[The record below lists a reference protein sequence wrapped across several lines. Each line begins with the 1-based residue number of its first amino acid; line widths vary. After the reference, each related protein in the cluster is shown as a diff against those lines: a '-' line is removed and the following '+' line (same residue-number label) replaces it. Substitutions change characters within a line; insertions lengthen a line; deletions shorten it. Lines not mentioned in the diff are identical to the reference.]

1 MKKLMTLVVCLLLAA
16 SAALAEGPLP
26 EELLLPGQD
35 RVTLAEAVGMAF
47 GLMEPQPGTT
57 ISRAS
62 LVRLTDNTHAWVV
75 TVQERGGEGQRAW
88 TYTFSADDGELL
100 WQEAAAQGDFP
111 QTRQAWVTARGAEGR
126 WTGEQR
132 TLFDR
137 LYAAAGEAA
146 LSPEGQVS
154 QEEACEIAL
163 AAVGM
168 AEDGDYQLACSLS
181 GDRWQ
186 IILVQEGV
194 AMWQVTVDASDGQV
208 TLIAPGGAGNG

>member
-1 MKKLMTLVVCLLLAA
+1 MKKLMTLAVCLLLMA

-35 RVTLAEAVGMAF
+35 RVTLAEAVGIAF

-62 LVRLTDNTHAWVV
+62 LVRLTDNTHAWIV
-75 TVQERGGEGQRAW
+75 TVQERDGEERQAW
-88 TYTFSADDGELL
+88 TFTLSADDGELL
-100 WQEAAAQGDFP
+100 WQEASAQGDFP
-111 QTRQAWVTARGAEGR
+111 RTRQAWTAAWGEEGR
-126 WTGEQR
+126 WTVEQR
-132 TLFDR
+132 MLFDR
-137 LYAAAGEAA
+137 LYALAGENS
-146 LSPEGQVS
+146 LTTDGQVS
-154 QEEACEIAL
+154 QEEACDIAL
-163 AAVGM
+163 AALGLTDDS
-168 AEDGDYQLACSLS
+168 AYQLACSLS

>member
-1 MKKLMTLVVCLLLAA
+1 MRKLMTLAVCLLLMA

-62 LVRLTDNTHAWVV
+62 LVRLTDNTHAWIV
-75 TVQERGGEGQRAW
+75 TVQERGGEDRQAW
-88 TYTFSADDGELL
+88 TFTLSADDGELL
-100 WQEAAAQGDFP
+100 WQEASAQGDFP
-111 QTRQAWVTARGAEGR
+111 RTRQAWKAAWGEEGR

-137 LYAAAGEAA
+137 LYAVEGERA
-146 LSPEGQVS
+146 LPPDGQVS
-154 QEEACEIAL
+154 QEEACDIAL
-163 AAVGM
+163 AALGLTDDS
-168 AEDGDYQLACSLS
+168 AYQLACSLS

>member
-1 MKKLMTLVVCLLLAA
+1 MKKLMTLVGCLLLA

-62 LVRLTDNTHAWVV
+62 LVRLTDNTHAWIV
-75 TVQERGGEGQRAW
+75 TVQEQGGESRQAW
-88 TYTFSADDGELL
+88 TFTLSADDGELL
-100 WQEAAAQGDFP
+100 WQETSPQGDFP
-111 QTRQAWVTARGAEGR
+111 QTRQAWMAAWGEEDR

-132 TLFDR
+132 MLFDR
-137 LYAAAGEAA
+137 LYAVEGERA
-146 LSPEGQVS
+146 LSPDGQVS
-154 QEEACEIAL
+154 QEEACDIAL
-163 AAVGM
+163 AALGLTDDS
-168 AEDGDYQLACSLS
+168 AYQLACSLS

-194 AMWQVTVDASDGQV
+194 AMWQVTLDASDGQV

>member
-1 MKKLMTLVVCLLLAA
+1 MKKLMTLAVCLLLMA

-47 GLMEPQPGTT
+47 GLMEPQPETT
-57 ISRAS
+57 ISRAG

-75 TVQERGGEGQRAW
+75 TVHERDGESRRAW

-100 WQEAAAQGDFP
+100 WQEASVSGDFP
-111 QTRQAWVTARGAEGR
+111 LTRQAWTAARGPEGR
-126 WTGEQR
+126 WTDGQR

-137 LYAAAGEAA
+137 LYAAAGEAV
-146 LSPEGQVS
+146 LSPDGQIS
-154 QEEACEIAL
+154 QQEACEIAL

-168 AEDGDYQLACSLS
+168 ADDSDYQLACSLS
-181 GDRWQ
+181 GGKWQ
-186 IILVQEGV
+186 IILVQEGM
-194 AMWQVTVDASDGQV
+194 AIWQVTIDAADGQV
-208 TLIAPGGAGNG
+208 TLIAPGGTGNG

>member
-1 MKKLMTLVVCLLLAA
+1 MKKLMTLAVCLLLMA

-35 RVTLAEAVGMAF
+35 RVTLAEAVGIAF

-62 LVRLTDNTHAWVV
+62 LVRLTDNTHAWIV
-75 TVQERGGEGQRAW
+75 TVQEREGEDRQAW
-88 TYTFSADDGELL
+88 TFTLSADDGELL
-100 WQEAAAQGDFP
+100 WQEASAQGDFP
-111 QTRQAWVTARGAEGR
+111 RTRQAWTAAWGEEGR
-126 WTGEQR
+126 WTVEQR
-132 TLFDR
+132 MLFDR
-137 LYAAAGEAA
+137 LYALAGENS
-146 LSPEGQVS
+146 LTTDGQVS
-154 QEEACEIAL
+154 QEEACGIAL
-163 AAVGM
+163 AALGLTDDS
-168 AEDGDYQLACSLS
+168 AYQLACSLS

-208 TLIAPGGAGNG
+208 TLIAPGGTGNG

>member
-1 MKKLMTLVVCLLLAA
+1 MKKLMTLAVCLLLMA

-35 RVTLAEAVGMAF
+35 RVTLAEAVGIAF

-62 LVRLTDNTHAWVV
+62 LVRLTDNTHAWIV
-75 TVQERGGEGQRAW
+75 TVQERGGEDRQAW
-88 TYTFSADDGELL
+88 TFTLSADDGELL
-100 WQEAAAQGDFP
+100 WQEASAQGDFP
-111 QTRQAWVTARGAEGR
+111 RTRRAWTAAWGEEGR
-126 WTGEQR
+126 WTVEQR
-132 TLFDR
+132 MLFDR
-137 LYAAAGEAA
+137 LYAAAGENA

-154 QEEACEIAL
+154 QEEACDIAL
-163 AAVGM
+163 AALGLTDDS
-168 AEDGDYQLACSLS
+168 AYQLVCSLS

-208 TLIAPGGAGNG
+208 TLIAPGGTGNG